1 MDDEWHKMVKKEDGF
16 FEIEVIIK
24 TKKGSEVSIVR
35 MTGPSSYSFL
45 VSYKVI

>member
-16 FEIEVIIK
+16 LEVEVIIK

-45 VSYKVI
+45 VSYKVV